1 MESNQIVISSRAKPL
16 KLPIQAQNM
25 AERVHKLAIFGM
37 TCGCC
42 TGRVRRVLEANP
54 DVLDVKVSFEK
65 DLGVITTTD
74 KLTTDSVIVM
84 VNSAGFIASA

>member
-1 MESNQIVISSRAKPL
+1 
-16 KLPIQAQNM
+16 M
-25 AERVHKLAIFGM
+25 AERVHKLTILGM
-37 TCGCC
+37 TCGGC

-65 DLGVITTTD
+65 DSGFITTTE
-74 KLTTDSVIVM
+74 KLTTDNVIVM

>member
-1 MESNQIVISSRAKPL
+1 MKKANKLKPQLRGSNMS
-16 KLPIQAQNM
+16 
-25 AERVHKLAIFGM
+25 ERVHKLSIYGM

-54 DVLDVKVSFEK
+54 DVIDVKVSHEQ
-65 DLGVITTTD
+65 DAGVITTTD
-74 KLTTDSVIVM
+74 KLTTDNVIVM

>member
-1 MESNQIVISSRAKPL
+1 
-16 KLPIQAQNM
+16 
-25 AERVHKLAIFGM
+25 M

-42 TGRVRRVLEANP
+42 TGRVRRVLEENP

-74 KLTTDSVIVM
+74 KLTTDNVIVM

>member
-1 MESNQIVISSRAKPL
+1 MG
-16 KLPIQAQNM
+16 
-25 AERVHKLAIFGM
+25 ERVHKLAIFGM

-42 TGRVRRVLEANP
+42 TSRVRRVLEANP

-65 DLGVITTTD
+65 DSGVITTTE
-74 KLTTDSVIVM
+74 KLTTDNVIVM